1 MLRYRLL
8 LPATGICLF
17 LLIYFFRVT
26 LSNMGVDGMVL
37 HVSNLLLMTVSLIN
51 LRIVENGLKNGN
63 PHVFVRSVMGGMTLK
78 MLVLLIAIMVYAGT
92 SPDGVNKYSV
102 LFALVF
108 YVIYLILELSIT
120 LKLNRKNHA

>member
-1 MLRYRLL
+1 
-8 LPATGICLF
+8 
-17 LLIYFFRVT
+17 
-26 LSNMGVDGMVL
+26 MGVDGMVL